1 MSGLNP
7 EKHELLEIAV
17 LITDGNLNILEEK
30 GFERVI
36 HHPEYILN
44 SMDAWCKKN
53 HEKSGLIQSVLSSP
67 HTLASTELELL
78 EYLQK
83 YVSKPKVAILAGNSV
98 YVDRAFLF
106 RYIPRIVEYL
116 HYRVIDVSTIK
127 ELARRWNYY
136 VFQNAPKKKANHR
149 AMDDIRESIEELRYY
164 KKTWLI

>member
-83 YVSKPKVAILAGNSV
+83 
-98 YVDRAFLF
+98 
-106 RYIPRIVEYL
+106 
-116 HYRVIDVSTIK
+116 VIDVSTIK